1 MKFESINKKYTE
13 AVAAW
18 MAKGFIINTATM
30 GGSQGEV
37 AHVDLTDGKE
47 IIRVL
52 LGNICVP
59 CERIENRFYH
69 LDGLSL
75 IVGRVTD
82 QITPNSP
89 NTWQTL
95 WNNHLEIVSE
105 ERFYEI
111 GRQHR
116 DGSKWYG
123 TKEEAIA
130 QQDKNAARYRA
141 RFMHN
146 HYTLSESAKAIVL
159 PFVKRQPKCRSVKL
173 SEIEAVT
180 HHDITSRTG
189 KRYGQYTVK
198 VRGNSFQVK

>member
-18 MAKGFIINTATM
+18 LAKGYTINTATM

-52 LGNICVP
+52 LGNIGAAY
-59 CERIENRFYH
+59 ERIEDRFYH
-69 LDGLSL
+69 LDGVAL

-82 QITPNSP
+82 QIIPNSP
-89 NTWQTL
+89 NTWPTV
-95 WNNHLEIVSE
+95 WNSHLEIVSE

-123 TKEEAIA
+123 TKEEAMA
-130 QQDKNAARYRA
+130 QQDKNSERYRA
-141 RFMHN
+141 RFMYN

-159 PFVKRQPKCRSVKL
+159 PFVKRQPKCRSVRL

-180 HHDITSRTG
+180 HHDVTSRTG
-189 KRYGQYTVK
+189 NRYGQYTVK
-198 VRGNSFQVK
+198 VRGQSFQVK